1 MRLWT
6 VWRKHPPQS
15 DASLLSINV
24 QLNKKAD
31 PNAGFRVGGY
41 LCYESI
47 KKGLRENQGRTAYGS
62 PSFFQF
68 SAITVVSAF
77 RCPSVGSFILPL
89 FSSAT
94 RQ

>member
-6 VWRKHPPQS
+6 VWRKHLPQS
-15 DASLLSINV
+15 NASLFSINRM
-24 QLNKKAD
+24 KKAA
-31 PNAGFRVGGY
+31 PNAGFRVGGCSLLRIY
-41 LCYESI
+41 PEGLYEDR
-47 KKGLRENQGRTAYGS
+47 GQTTYGS

-68 SAITVVSAF
+68 SAIMVVSAF

>member
-1 MRLWT
+1 MRQWM
-6 VWRKHPPQS
+6 VWRKHRPRIN
-15 DASLLSINV
+15 ASLFSIDRM
-24 QLNKKAD
+24 KKVA

-62 PSFFQF
+62 LSFFQF

-77 RCPSVGSFILPL
+77 RCPCVGSFILPL